1 MHELTV
7 WERVPTDVN
16 LFWGMP
22 HGFRWYEDDIP
33 SSKRWD
39 KVMEE
44 GVSWALTKPVPNEFD
59 VKLK

>member
-1 MHELTV
+1 MG
-7 WERVPTDVN
+7 RVPTDVN

-39 KVMEE
+39 KVMED
-44 GVSWALTKPVPNEFD
+44 GVSWALTEPAPNEFD